1 MTRRPTNSNEL
12 QFPINLPQTPAEYFD
27 LLRVRWYWIVIGLV
41 LGAVGSQIVVRFVPE
56 RYVSRT
62 VVLVEGDTIPDR
74 FMPRISNERAQDRL
88 RTIHEEIL
96 ARPRIER
103 ILDDLN
109 PYPELTDQ
117 PRAEIVDMIRSRA
130 GIGLRGKEAFVVEY
144 TDTDPERAQQMA
156 SRLASLFI
164 EQTSGDRAAQ
174 ALDANQFIQAQ
185 LEETKRDLERVEG
198 RLGVVKSRN
207 LGMLPRQLDANLA
220 TLQRFE
226 LQRQSIES
234 QIRSAIERRT
244 LIGRQLTLQTQMN
257 EPEAQLVPAI
267 PSGGIQTSTEP
278 SNLIQLKQYLANLR
292 TRYTEEH
299 PEVQTTLVRIARLER
314 EQALASQPQAPDI
327 FSGTEPPPV
336 DRDGGD
342 GAEPPLQ
349 APNTFS
355 TDIMV
360 TDLRAQLAAANQDI
374 RAMQTANS
382 EIQRKIADYQTRVER
397 IPVVEQE
404 LQSLERDYNLIS
416 RYYSELLSRKLEAET
431 AGAVERE
438 WQEQF
443 SIIDPAQVPE
453 SAASPNASF
462 FLLAGT
468 AIGLG
473 AGLVGAFLLEVAD
486 PSVKSLRELES
497 LLPYPVLL
505 TVPEMKVPHRNRKD
519 RREPKQRSTIRVRR
533 AREQIERRQLSQPRN
548 AQELVSR

>member
-1 MTRRPTNSNEL
+1 MTRRHAEHNEL
-12 QFPINLPQTPAEYFD
+12 QFPINLPQTPGEYLD
-27 LLRVRWYWIVIGLV
+27 ILRFRWYWIVIGLV

-74 FMPRISNERAQDRL
+74 FIPRMSTAHARDRL
-88 RTIHEEIL
+88 RTINEEIL

-144 TDTDPERAQQMA
+144 TDTDPQRAQQMA

-174 ALDANQFIQAQ
+174 ALDANQFIQTQ
-185 LEETKRDLERVEG
+185 LEETKRDLESVEA
-198 RLGVVKSRN
+198 RLGAVKTRN
-207 LGMLPRQLDANLA
+207 MGMLPRQLDANLA

-226 LQRQSIES
+226 LQRQSIEV
-234 QIRSAIERRT
+234 QIRSAMDRRT
-244 LIGRQLTLQTQMN
+244 LIERQLTLQRQMN
-257 EPEAQLVPAI
+257 EPEAQLVPTI
-267 PSGGIQTSTEP
+267 PSAGMQTAVEP
-278 SNLIQLKQYLANLR
+278 SNLSQLKQYLAVLR
-292 TRYTEEH
+292 TRYTDEH
-299 PEVQTTLVRIARLER
+299 PEVQTTLARIARLER
-314 EQALASQPQAPDI
+314 EKPI
-327 FSGTEPPPV
+327 
-336 DRDGGD
+336 
-342 GAEPPLQ
+342 AEPPAPDVFAGSEPLSLDGDLADQ
-349 APNTFS
+349 PPEAPTDVAEPNTFS

-374 RAMQTANS
+374 RAMQADS
-382 EIQRKIADYQTRVER
+382 SRIRQKIAEYQARVEK
-397 IPVVEQE
+397 IPEVEQE
-404 LQSLERDYNLIS
+404 LQSLERDYSLIS
-416 RYYSELLSRKLEAET
+416 KYYSELLSRKLEAET

-453 SAASPNASF
+453 SASFPSASL

-468 AIGLG
+468 AMGLG
-473 AGLVGAFLLEVAD
+473 AGVLGAFLLEVLD
-486 PSVKSLRELES
+486 PSVKSLRELEA

-505 TVPEMKVPHRNRKD
+505 TVPQIKVSRRHREA
-519 RREPKQRSTIRVRR
+519 RREPTPPAPPSESAAPEKK
-533 AREQIERRQLSQPRN
+533 LS
-548 AQELVSR
+548 AVS

>member
-1 MTRRPTNSNEL
+1 M
-12 QFPINLPQTPAEYFD
+12 
-27 LLRVRWYWIVIGLV
+27 
-41 LGAVGSQIVVRFVPE
+41 GAVSSQIAVRFVPE
-56 RYVSRT
+56 SYVSRT
-62 VVLVEGDTIPDR
+62 VVLVEGDTVPDR
-74 FMPRISNERAQDRL
+74 FMPRISTERASDRL

-117 PRAEIVDMIRSRA
+117 PRAQIVDMIRSRA
-130 GIGLRGKEAFVVEY
+130 AIGLRGKEAFVVEY
-144 TDTDPERAQQMA
+144 TDTDPQRAQQMA

-174 ALDANQFIQAQ
+174 ALDANQFIEAQ
-185 LEETKRDLERVEG
+185 LRETKMDLERVEG
-198 RLGVVKSRN
+198 RLRVVKTRN
-207 LGMLPRQLDANLA
+207 MGMLPRQLDANLA

-226 LQRQSIES
+226 LQRQSIEV
-234 QIRSAIERRT
+234 QIRSALDRRT
-244 LIGRQLTLQTQMN
+244 LIKRQLTLQIQMN

-267 PSGGIQTSTEP
+267 PSAGMQTAAEP
-278 SNLIQLKQYLANLR
+278 SNLSQLKQYLAVLR
-292 TRYTEEH
+292 TRYTDEH

-314 EQALASQPQAPDI
+314 EQALLSEPPAPDI
-327 FSGTEPPPV
+327 FSSS
-336 DRDGGD
+336 
-342 GAEPPLQ
+342 EPPLQ
-349 APNTFS
+349 TPTDVAEPNTFS

-360 TDLRAQLAAANQDI
+360 TDLRAQIAAANQDI
-374 RAMQTANS
+374 RLMQTANS
-382 EIQRKIADYQTRVER
+382 EVQRKIAEYQARVEK

-431 AGAVERE
+431 AGAGERE

-453 SAASPNASF
+453 SAASPNPSL

-468 AIGLG
+468 AMGLG
-473 AGLVGAFLLEVAD
+473 AGVLGAFLLEVLD
-486 PSVKSLRELES
+486 PSVKSLRQLES

-505 TVPEMKVPHRNRKD
+505 TVPEMKAPRRHRKA
-519 RREPKQRSTIRVRR
+519 RREPTPPAPPSKRAATGKKLST
-533 AREQIERRQLSQPRN
+533 
-548 AQELVSR
+548 VS

>member
-1 MTRRPTNSNEL
+1 MTRRPTSNNEL

-226 LQRQSIES
+226 LQRQSSES

-244 LIGRQLTLQTQMN
+244 LIERQLTLQTQMN

-292 TRYTEEH
+292 ARYTEEH

-327 FSGTEPPPV
+327 FSGTEPP
-336 DRDGGD
+336 
-342 GAEPPLQ
+342 LQ
-349 APNTFS
+349 ALDTFS

-374 RAMQTANS
+374 RAMQTANA

-473 AGLVGAFLLEVAD
+473 AGLVGAFLLEVLD

-505 TVPEMKVPHRNRKD
+505 TVPEMKVPRRNREK
-519 RREPKQRSTIRVRR
+519 RREPRQRSTIRERR
-533 AREQIERRQLSQPRN
+533 AREQIERRQLSKPRN
-548 AQELVSR
+548 APELVSR